1 VKGNIEFEIGPGV
14 KARAGERVKCPVC
27 GEEGVA
33 AVDRFTAKGRV
44 YHYVVVRHFKGD
56 RVRRCVIRRYE
67 PPKEAAAPA
76 QARAVEEF
84 FRAAVAERAEAVA
97 RFQPRAPAPQ
107 PAAQPVAAPAVE
119 EGVEEGA
126 ERVAPER
133 AVEVPP
139 FKEFGPVPPSVD
151 RAAWYAVK
159 FAASWGSV
167 RENPTEENFRRFVST
182 AHQVRERVGVE
193 VADAVEAVERYVR
206 AVREGAGEQAV
217 AAAKADANDRVKRV
231 VVRIIVANTEPF
243 ESYAEGY
250 VKVFAEEARRR
261 VEEAVRKIEEAAKM
275 PEVSVSRED
284 YAAIFAVFRTK
295 KGVPE
300 EVRKRAYAKWE
311 EIFSPGRKIVSVEG

>member
-1 VKGNIEFEIGPGV
+1 MEFEIGPGV
-14 KARAGERVKCPVC
+14 RARAGERVKCPVC

-44 YHYVVVRHFKGD
+44 YYYVVVRHFKGD

-67 PPKEAAAPA
+67 PPREQPAPA

-84 FRAAVAERAEAVA
+84 FRAAVEERRAVRGEEVA
-97 RFQPRAPAPQ
+97 RPQPQAPAPQ
-107 PAAQPVAAPAVE
+107 PAAAPAVE
-119 EGVEEGA
+119 EGAEGEA
-126 ERVAPER
+126 PPEAVARP
-133 AVEVPP
+133 VEVPP

-151 RAAWYAVK
+151 RAAWYVMK
-159 FAASWGSV
+159 FVASWGSV

-231 VVRIIVANTEPF
+231 VTRVIVANTEPF
-243 ESYAEGY
+243 ESYAESY
-250 VKVFAEEARRR
+250 VKVFAEEARKR
-261 VEEAVRKIEEAAKM
+261 VEEAVKRIEEAAKM

-284 YAAIFAVFRTK
+284 YAAMFAVFRTK
-295 KGVPE
+295 KRVEE
-300 EVRKRAYAKWE
+300 EVRRRAYAKWE
-311 EIFSPGRKIVSVEG
+311 QIFAPGAKIVRVEG